1 MRGNRRNNPLTR
13 VEGTGVNQFM
23 YRTVLSA
30 AVIVA
35 SVCSPSLVSA
45 FEGVISFKSS
55 YWGEESEFQ
64 YYSKDERTRIETRRA
79 RHGRAAVIMDL
90 KVKKVS
96 MLLLNLRLAMV
107 MNLNTAS
114 LLASSGAAG
123 GLTKTGN
130 VHTVLGYRA
139 EQWFHEGE
147 EEDTEIWGTTG
158 LGVFIGLH
166 PTSSMFGRTG
176 GAPPW
181 VRALRE
187 QGIFPLIV
195 IRKDKNGK
203 ERGRMEATAIESK
216 VLSNELFEIPR
227 RYITYN
233 KFDPDNKMP
242 GMPGTVWVK

>member
-1 MRGNRRNNPLTR
+1 M
-13 VEGTGVNQFM
+13 NQFM

-139 EQWFHEGE
+139 EQWFRRGRKKYRN
-147 EEDTEIWGTTG
+147 
-158 LGVFIGLH
+158 LGHNRTWSFYRTASDLLDVWSH
-166 PTSSMFGRTG
+166 RGRTALG
-176 GAPPW
+176 TR
-181 VRALRE
+181 VERAGDLPIDRHPK
-187 QGIFPLIV
+187 G
-195 IRKDKNGK
+195 
-203 ERGRMEATAIESK
+203 
-216 VLSNELFEIPR
+216 
-227 RYITYN
+227 
-233 KFDPDNKMP
+233 
-242 GMPGTVWVK
+242 